1 MIKAAGRKHNVPGL
15 LVVCGAFLLLCA
27 HDAAAQR
34 GGPAPCRDGQLSAS
48 KFSEDAA
55 MGGARMAE
63 YALTNTSQ
71 TACTLKGYPR
81 FEVLTAS
88 GRLVRRGRPDAEQR
102 PDLVTIGPGKAAT
115 FSVSY
120 NAGGAGRV
128 GRPCPTYPKV
138 RITAPGLKRGR
149 VLREPLQSCGE
160 LKISPIGPPSG
171 EQP

>member
-1 MIKAAGRKHNVPGL
+1 VIKAASCKHNLPGM
-15 LVVCGAFLLLCA
+15 LVACCAFLILFA

-34 GGPAPCRDGQLSAS
+34 RGPAPCRDGQLSAS

-63 YALTNTSQ
+63 YAFTNTSQ
-71 TACTLKGYPR
+71 TTCTLKGYPH

-88 GRLVRRGRPDAEQR
+88 GRLVRRGRPDAEQH
-102 PDLVTIGPGKAAT
+102 PDLVTIEPGKAAT

-128 GRPCPTYPKV
+128 GRPCPTYPRV

-149 VLREPLQSCGE
+149 VLREPLQSCVG
-160 LKISPIGPPSG
+160 LKVSPVGPPSG